1 MQSVVSIFIHTH
13 YFLMH
18 CTYRLQNIFPM
29 LFSAKEELATYA
41 LALTKWLAV
50 WKTRAK
56 GYRGFGLAPAKN
68 VARDLPP
75 RSSLEADTST

>member
-1 MQSVVSIFIHTH
+1 
-13 YFLMH
+13 
-18 CTYRLQNIFPM
+18 M

-41 LALTKWLAV
+41 LVLTKWLAV

-56 GYRGFGLAPAKN
+56 CYRGFGLAQAKN